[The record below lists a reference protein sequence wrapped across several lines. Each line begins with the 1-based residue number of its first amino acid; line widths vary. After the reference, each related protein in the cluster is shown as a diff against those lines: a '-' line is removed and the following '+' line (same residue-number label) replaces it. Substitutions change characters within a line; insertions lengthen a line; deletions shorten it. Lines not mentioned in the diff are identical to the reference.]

1 MVVSAFSEK
10 NFTIYVFT
18 MSIMA
23 KDKEEKYK
31 FEIPEFDESE
41 YIQKELRDTKIS
53 LLVLGYGMLFSF
65 ISFLIGRLSF
75 AAAFAI
81 GALAVFGLKFLFI
94 VAKTDLSKI
103 DKKAWL
109 STALIYII
117 TWLAFWTLWYNT
129 IF

>member
-1 MVVSAFSEK
+1 
-10 NFTIYVFT
+10 
-18 MSIMA
+18 MA

-53 LLVLGYGMLFSF
+53 VLVLCYGMLFSF
-65 ISFLIGRLSF
+65 ISFLLGRLSF
-75 AAAFAI
+75 TAAFAI
-81 GALAVFGLKFLFI
+81 GVIAVFGLKFLFI
-94 VAKTDLSKI
+94 IAKIDILKI
-103 DKKAWL
+103 DKKAWF
-109 STALIYII
+109 STAFIYII